1 MDQIKKHGFWIA
13 IGVAVAV
20 LVGFFAFIVQGKLEL
35 GSAGKKLS
43 SAVTNLTREDPPA
56 NSVLKDYD
64 ALKEKMIGSYGKITA
79 FYAASDKHFER
90 WFPGLPENPDRG
102 SFQAKYDGQIS
113 ELEKELLAKGTE
125 VGLPDPQDPANRK
138 YLGFSWEQ
146 PDVAQWGQIN
156 SGGPGEE
163 QRVLKEIQKRFWIRQ
178 RVANIVLRGNV
189 KVSAITHF
197 RFFKMLTDKVQSPP
211 WQAVGTG
218 ADVVLWPG
226 VRTESGGGFSRNFA
240 EFDLPNELG
249 RTMTFGFALSLPY
262 SEVPKVLKEI
272 LNPDIEPRGESGAD
286 RLLVNLLGAEVT
298 ALEQNEPVIDYT
310 YFKGNAQQE
319 AEEKAKAVARIKAR
333 NVRMAVT
340 CQVIDFEPAKVA
352 KLTAEPAAPAP
363 AEEKPKP

>member
-1 MDQIKKHGFWIA
+1 MDQLKKHAFWIA
-13 IGVAVAV
+13 IGVAAAALIGVF
-20 LVGFFAFIVQGKLEL
+20 VGLILPGKLDIDKQRK
-35 GSAGKKLS
+35 SLS
-43 SAVTNLTREDPPA
+43 GAVASLQREDPPA

-102 SFQAKYDGQIS
+102 SFQAKYDGMIQ
-113 ELEKELLAKGTE
+113 ELEKELATKGAK
-125 VGLPDPQDPANRK
+125 VGLPAIDDPTK
-138 YLGFSWEQ
+138 TYLGFSWEQ

-189 KVSAITHF
+189 KVSGITHF
-197 RFFKMLTDKVQSPP
+197 RFFKRLTDKLQTPSWENPG
-211 WQAVGTG
+211 QGR
-218 ADVVLWPG
+218 DVVVWPG
-226 VRTESGGGFSRNFA
+226 VRSESGGGFARNFA

-249 RTMTFGFALSLPY
+249 RTMTFGFALDLPY

-298 ALEQNEPVIDYT
+298 TQEQNDPVIDFT
-310 YFKGNAQQE
+310 YFKGNAPQQTE
-319 AEEKAKAVARIKAR
+319 AKAKAVAQIKAR

-340 CQVIDFEPAKVA
+340 CQVIDFEPSKVA
-352 KLTAEPAAPAP
+352 KLTAEPPAP
-363 AEEKPKP
+363 ATTEEKPKP